1 MNTSTFIFISKSALK
16 YTFIEA
22 SKNSFS
28 CDLTVNE
35 FDSQKIQSPNNC
47 M

>member
-1 MNTSTFIFISKSALK
+1 MNTCSFIFVSKSALK

-35 FDSQKIQSPNNC
+35 FDFQKIQSPNNC